1 MNDMKGNPKERN
13 RRANQGFAAAG
24 SYEKHKRRVRA
35 GRNIGQVM
43 LWSVTAVLVAIA
55 IVMAVFG
62 IRVLLNKP
70 EPLPGRI
77 TVVYSDDVS
86 VKYDRAELYV
96 ADTLYVDFDS
106 LSSVL
111 GFTKSVSGNT
121 VTYYAKGGD
130 SLVFTVG
137 EASVT
142 VNGISSNAGGAP
154 FLGKNNEF
162 MVPAYVVNSY
172 INDTVI
178 SVSEDNKRITVITV
192 SDDISFNPKK
202 SETLGEM
209 SKPSS
214 FPADTKYDPYGTLP
228 PDEVTIPETTTPETT
243 TPETTAP
250 ETTTEATTV
259 PVTTTPAP
267 YPTDAEILSIIA
279 GYTYKIDATKYLP
292 YMNPTDQKPFLILA
306 NRENP
311 LGQSFAP
318 DPLWKVPTQYTL
330 GGKAISLKDNAYMAL
345 YAMIQEMIADGVWDT
360 TVCSGYRTY
369 SYQYNLYYNTYYNQE
384 KAKNPGL
391 SDEEIFKIID
401 TYSARP
407 GTSDHQT
414 GLCVDFYE
422 LEETFENR
430 AAFKWLEKNAY
441 RFGFILRFPKGKTD
455 ITGYTY
461 EPWHW
466 RFVGQ
471 LSAYKIY
478 HAGLTLEEFL
488 ASEQ

>member
-1 MNDMKGNPKERN
+1 MAIFEIRSLVNKND
-13 RRANQGFAAAG
+13 
-24 SYEKHKRRVRA
+24 
-35 GRNIGQVM
+35 
-43 LWSVTAVLVAIA
+43 
-55 IVMAVFG
+55 
-62 IRVLLNKP
+62 
-70 EPLPGRI
+70 PLPKRV
-77 TVVYSDDVS
+77 TVVYSDDIS
-86 VKYDRAELYV
+86 VKYDREELYV
-96 ADTLYVDFDS
+96 GDTLYIDFDT
-106 LSSVL
+106 LASVL
-111 GFTKSVSGNT
+111 NLTKSVNGD
-121 VTYYAKGGD
+121 VIAYYSEGGD

-137 EASVT
+137 DATVT
-142 VNGISSNAGGAP
+142 VNGIKSNAGGAT
-154 FLGKNNEF
+154 FLGDNNEF
-162 MVPAYVVNSY
+162 MAPEYVVNAY

-178 SVSEDNKRITVITV
+178 SVSDDNKKITVITV
-192 SDDISFNPKK
+192 SDSVSFNPKK

-228 PDEVTIPETTTPETT
+228 PDDVTIPETTTPETT
-243 TPETTAP
+243 SPVTTTPETTQAPTTVPETTAP
-250 ETTTEATTV
+250 
-259 PVTTTPAP
+259 AP
-267 YPTDAEILSIIA
+267 YPSDAEILEIIA
-279 GYTYKIDATKYLP
+279 GYTYKIDITEYKA
-292 YMNPTDQKPFLILA
+292 YMNPVDTERYLLLA
-306 NRENP
+306 NRDNP
-311 LGQSFAP
+311 LGEGYVPAP
-318 DPLWKVPTQYTL
+318 AWKLPTQYTL
-330 GGKAISLKDNAYMAL
+330 NGKSIHVVDNVYMAL
-345 YAMIQEMIADGVWDT
+345 YAMIQEMIAEGVCDT
-360 TVCSGYRTY
+360 SVCSGYRSY
-369 SYQYNLYYNTYYNQE
+369 SYQSNLYYGTYYNQE

-414 GLCVDFYE
+414 GLCIDFYE

-441 RFGFILRFPKGKTD
+441 KFGFILRFPKGKMD

>member
-1 MNDMKGNPKERN
+1 MRRDLRERN
-13 RRANQGFAAAG
+13 RRANQGFAEAG
-24 SYEKHKRRVRA
+24 SYEKHRRRVNA
-35 GRNIGQVM
+35 SKNAGQVI
-43 LWSVTAVLVAIA
+43 LWSLGAILAAIA
-55 IVMAVFG
+55 IIMAAFG
-62 IRVLLNKP
+62 VRVLLNKKD
-70 EPLPGRI
+70 PLPSRV

-86 VKYDRAELYV
+86 VKYDRDDLYV
-96 ADTLYVDFDS
+96 GDTLYIDFDS
-106 LSSVL
+106 LASVL
-111 GFTKSVSGNT
+111 GFTKSVNGET
-121 VTYYAKGGD
+121 VSYYSKSGD
-130 SLVFTVG
+130 SLVFALG
-137 EASVT
+137 DASVN
-142 VNGISSNAGGAP
+142 VNGITSNAGGKP
-154 FLGKNNEF
+154 FLGDDNEF
-162 MVPAYVVNSY
+162 MVPAYVVNTY

-202 SETLGEM
+202 SETLAEM

-214 FPADTKYDPYGTLP
+214 FPADTKYDPFGTLP
-228 PDEVTIPETTTPETT
+228 PDEVTL
-243 TPETTAP
+243 PETTAP
-250 ETTTEATTV
+250 ETTAEETTHAPTTSPETTE
-259 PVTTTPAP
+259 PAP
-267 YPTDAEILSIIA
+267 YPSDAEILDIIA
-279 GYTYKIDATKYLP
+279 GYTFKTDVTKYKAF
-292 YMNPTDQKPFLILA
+292 MNPADTESFLILA

-311 LGQSFAP
+311 IGQDYSP
-318 DPLWKVPTQYTL
+318 DPLWKLPTQYTL
-330 GGKAISLKDNAYMAL
+330 YGKSVSVKDNTYMAL
-345 YAMIQEMIADGVWDT
+345 CAMIQEMIAEGVWDT
-360 TVCSGYRTY
+360 TVCSGYRSY
-369 SYQYNLYYNTYYNQE
+369 SYQYNLYYRTYYNQE
-384 KAKNPGL
+384 RAKNPGL

-441 RFGFILRFPKGKTD
+441 KFGFILRFPKGKTD

-478 HAGLTLEEFL
+478 HAELTLEEFL